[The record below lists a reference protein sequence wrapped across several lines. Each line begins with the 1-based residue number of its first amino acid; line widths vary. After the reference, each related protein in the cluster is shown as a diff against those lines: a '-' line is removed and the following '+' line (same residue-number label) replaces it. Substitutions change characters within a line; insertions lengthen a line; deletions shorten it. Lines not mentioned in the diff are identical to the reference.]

1 MYFYKDILHVDLE
14 MSSLCNA
21 KCPICNRRQQGGPKN
36 TSYKETY
43 LSLDRFKTW
52 FDDEFVAQLFSMQ
65 MCGNYGDAMTNPE
78 LVNILKYV
86 RSITKI
92 RFTMNTNASG
102 RNVEFG
108 MIFAIVNSTLTL
120 VLMVSK
126 IKSHIQRGMTSRYYE
141 YYKSWWISNGIFSI
155 QT

>member
-21 KCPICNRRQQGGPKN
+21 KCPYVIVDNKEDPKN

-78 LVNILKYV
+78 LVNILKYI
-86 RSITKI
+86 RSI
-92 RFTMNTNASG
+92 NQ
-102 RNVEFG
+102 
-108 MIFAIVNSTLTL
+108 
-120 VLMVSK
+120 
-126 IKSHIQRGMTSRYYE
+126 KSDLL
-141 YYKSWWISNGIFSI
+141 
-155 QT
+155 